1 MHLTPDVTPVQAKGR
16 WTQPGSLGRPACPSC
31 APAGLGQAPGPRVK
45 AECFSGTSDP
55 DVRQDSAQGAASLR
69 SDPKAAAAGVGG
81 RPVSGQ
87 ECAPP
92 HPCANVLVT
101 GSHGNRGLDSG
112 VRVAHGVSLETGDRR
127 GPGHC
132 LAQGWWAG
140 PRAGRI
146 PAQPGYFYRA

>member
-16 WTQPGSLGRPACPSC
+16 WAQPGSLGRPACPSC
-31 APAGLGQAPGPRVK
+31 APAGLGQAPALEWAQGPRVK

-69 SDPKAAAAGVGG
+69 SDPKAAAAGGGG

-92 HPCANVLVT
+92 PPMC
-101 GSHGNRGLDSG
+101 
-112 VRVAHGVSLETGDRR
+112 
-127 GPGHC
+127 
-132 LAQGWWAG
+132 
-140 PRAGRI
+140 
-146 PAQPGYFYRA
+146 